1 MSEVGGERGVA
12 LSAGR
17 VCQCVCVRARVC
29 ALHKSLSHA
38 SLFLR
43 LNYLN
48 DNSFACSP
56 GQQLQ
61 RYADAQIQDTR
72 YKLEDASC
80 KMQAAACCAARCE
93 LRPKQAE
100 AGKLKAQSKTGNLQQ
115 ATGNNN

>member
-1 MSEVGGERGVA
+1 M
-12 LSAGR
+12 
-17 VCQCVCVRARVC
+17 CVCVCLAQ
-29 ALHKSLSHA
+29 KSLACFIISEA
-38 SLFLR
+38 K
-43 LNYLN
+43 LN

-100 AGKLKAQSKTGNLQQ
+100 AGKL
-115 ATGNNN
+115 